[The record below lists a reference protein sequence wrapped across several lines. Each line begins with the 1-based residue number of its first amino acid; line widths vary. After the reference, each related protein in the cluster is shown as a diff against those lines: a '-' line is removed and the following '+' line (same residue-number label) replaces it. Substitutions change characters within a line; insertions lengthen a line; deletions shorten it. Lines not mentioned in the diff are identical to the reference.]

1 MGMYDDVIINK
12 ENNLGLPVGNY
23 QTKSLNLA
31 LDVYELLPD
40 GKLVITKHFTGGR
53 YWDSEE
59 PKQYPAWCKGMNGMF
74 TIYDNSTSYDVY
86 IEDGIVIKTIKNGDE
101 CGGDID
107 FNDIEWVY
115 EF

>member
-1 MGMYDDVIINK
+1 MGMYDTVVIDQ
-12 ENNLGLPVGNY
+12 NNGLNIKGGVY

-31 LDVYELLPD
+31 LDTYYILSD
-40 GKLVITKHFTGGR
+40 GKLVLTEHFTGGR

-59 PKQYPAWCKGMNGMF
+59 PKKYPAWCKGLKGCFEIHDGN
-74 TIYDNSTSYDVY
+74 NSFLLVV
-86 IEDGIVIKTIKNGDE
+86 EDGIVIKTTDSDE
-101 CGGDID
+101 MYPDVD